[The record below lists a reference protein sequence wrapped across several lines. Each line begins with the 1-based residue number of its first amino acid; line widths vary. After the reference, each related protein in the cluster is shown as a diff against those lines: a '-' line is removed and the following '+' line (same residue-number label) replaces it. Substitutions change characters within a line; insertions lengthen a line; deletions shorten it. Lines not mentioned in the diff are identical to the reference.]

1 MSWRTLPQS
10 LGVDVLAL
18 KAAAFELSPDP
29 AMVVDAAGALV
40 AVNEAAEALFGQGLG
55 LLARGRFSA
64 ALPPGSA
71 LVSLLDR
78 AIEEGARVRERGV
91 QITLFGLAPFEA
103 DGAAAP
109 LGDGSV
115 LLTLT
120 VRAGLGAERAGA
132 EAAGGLRSIVGLGRM
147 LAHEIKNPLAG
158 IRGAAQLLKSG
169 AKAEDAPLAQL
180 IVDETDRVRRL
191 VDRMEAFS
199 DDALPALSPLNIHQI
214 LDRVRALAAN
224 GVADGL
230 ALTEQYDPSLPPVLG
245 DEDQLIQVF
254 LNLVKNAAEA
264 AHARGDG
271 RGAIGIYTAYRHG
284 VRVRA
289 LAANGVADG
298 LGLKEYYDPSL
309 PPVSGDEDQLIQV
322 FLNLVKNAAEA
333 AHSRGD
339 GRGAIGIHTA
349 YRHGV
354 RVRAAK
360 GQALRGAPLEVR
372 VQDNGPGVPAH
383 LREHLFQPFVT
394 SKANGAGLGL
404 ALVSKLVAAHGGLF
418 DFESEPGR
426 TVFRVLL
433 PIATEEDAPG

>member
-1 MSWRTLPQS
+1 MTNRRTLPQS

-18 KAAAFELSPDP
+18 KSAAFDLSPDP
-29 AMVVDAAGALV
+29 SLVVDADGALV

-71 LVSLLDR
+71 LVSLLNR
-78 AIEEGARVRERGV
+78 ANDQGAKVRERGV
-91 QITLFGLAPFEA
+91 QITLFGLPPFEA

-120 VRAGLGAERAGA
+120 LKHGLGVERSQA

-158 IRGAAQLLKSG
+158 IRGAAQLLKSS
-169 AKAEDAPLAQL
+169 ARSEDAPLAQL

-199 DDALPALSPLNIHQI
+199 DDALPSKSPLNIHQV

-230 ALTEQYDPSLPPVLG
+230 TLREQYDPSLPPVLG
-245 DEDQLIQVF
+245 DEDQLIQ
-254 LNLVKNAAEA
+254 
-264 AHARGDG
+264 
-271 RGAIGIYTAYRHG
+271 I
-284 VRVRA
+284 
-289 LAANGVADG
+289 
-298 LGLKEYYDPSL
+298 
-309 PPVSGDEDQLIQV
+309 

-339 GRGAIGIHTA
+339 GRGEVGIYTA

-354 RVRAAK
+354 RVRAAQ
-360 GQALRGAPLEVR
+360 GQSLRGAPLEVR
-372 VQDNGPGVPAH
+372 VMDNGPGVPAH

-404 ALVSKLVAAHGGLF
+404 ALVAKLVAAHGGLIDF
-418 DFESEPGR
+418 DSEPGR

-433 PIATEEDAPG
+433 PIATDEDLPE

>member
-1 MSWRTLPQS
+1 MSWRTLPHS
-10 LGVDVLAL
+10 MGVDVMAV
-18 KAAAFELSPDP
+18 KSAAFDLSPDP
-29 AMVVDAAGALV
+29 SMVVDADGALV
-40 AVNEAAEALFGQGLG
+40 AINEAAEALFGQGLG

-78 AIEEGARVRERGV
+78 ALEEGVRVRERGV
-91 QITLFGLAPFEA
+91 QIALFGLPPFEA

-120 VRAGLGAERAGA
+120 VKQGLGSERGGGI
-132 EAAGGLRSIVGLGRM
+132 EAAGLRSIVGLGRM

-199 DDALPALSPLNIHQI
+199 DDALPSLAPLNIHQV
-214 LDRVRALAAN
+214 LDRVRALAVN

-230 ALTEQYDPSLPPVLG
+230 SLKEHYDPSLPPVLG
-245 DEDQLIQVF
+245 DEDQLIQIF

-271 RGAIGIYTAYRHG
+271 RGA
-284 VRVRA
+284 
-289 LAANGVADG
+289 L
-298 LGLKEYYDPSL
+298 S
-309 PPVSGDEDQLIQV
+309 
-322 FLNLVKNAAEA
+322 
-333 AHSRGD
+333 
-339 GRGAIGIHTA
+339 IHTA

-354 RVRAAK
+354 RVRSSK
-360 GQALRGAPLEVR
+360 GQILRGAPLEIR
-372 VQDNGPGVPAH
+372 VVDNGPGVPSH

-394 SKANGAGLGL
+394 SKVNGAGLGL
-404 ALVSKLVAAHGGLF
+404 ALVAKLVAAHGGLLDF
-418 DFESEPGR
+418 DSEPGR

-433 PIATEEDAPG
+433 PIASEEDLPA

>member
-1 MSWRTLPQS
+1 MSSRTLPQS
-10 LGVDVLAL
+10 LGVDTLAL
-18 KAAAFELSPDP
+18 KAAAFDVSPDP
-29 AMVVDAAGALV
+29 AMVVDETGALV
-40 AVNEAAEALFGQGLG
+40 AVNEAAEALFGQGLS

-71 LVSLLDR
+71 LVSLLNR
-78 AIEEGARVRERGV
+78 AIEEQAKVRERGV
-91 QITLFGLAPFEA
+91 QISLFGLAPFEA

-120 VRAGLGAERAGA
+120 VKAGLGVERGGA
-132 EAAGGLRSIVGLGRM
+132 EAVGGLRSIVGLGRM

-199 DDALPALSPLNIHQI
+199 DEALPSLVPLNIHQV

-230 ALTEQYDPSLPPVLG
+230 QLREQYDPSLPPVLG
-245 DEDQLIQVF
+245 DEDQLIQ
-254 LNLVKNAAEA
+254 
-264 AHARGDG
+264 
-271 RGAIGIYTAYRHG
+271 I
-284 VRVRA
+284 
-289 LAANGVADG
+289 
-298 LGLKEYYDPSL
+298 
-309 PPVSGDEDQLIQV
+309 

-339 GRGAIGIHTA
+339 GRGSIGIYTA

-354 RVRAAK
+354 RVRATK

-372 VQDNGPGVPAH
+372 VTDNGPGVPAH

-394 SKANGAGLGL
+394 TKANGAGLGL
-404 ALVSKLVAAHGGLF
+404 ALVTKLVAAHGGLL

-433 PIATEEDAPG
+433 PIASEEDVSA

>member
-1 MSWRTLPQS
+1 MTMSRPSRPGADL
-10 LGVDVLAL
+10 DRL
-18 KAAAFELSPDP
+18 KSAAFELSPEP
-29 AMVVDAAGALV
+29 ALV
-40 AVNEAAEALFGQGLG
+40 IGPDGELTAVNEAAQTLFGQGLG
-55 LLARGRFSA
+55 LLARGRFAA

-71 LVSLLDR
+71 LVSLLER
-78 AIEEGARVRERGV
+78 AIAEDGPVREWGLA
-91 QITLFGLAPFEA
+91 ISLFGLPPFEA

-115 LLTLT
+115 LLILH
-120 VRAGLGAERAGA
+120 VRGPL
-132 EAAGGLRSIVGLGRM
+132 AADRGQDAAGLRSIIGLGRM

-199 DDALPALSPLNIHQI
+199 DDAPPDLQALNIHQI

-230 ALTEQYDPSLPPVLG
+230 TLKESYDPSLPPTFA
-245 DEDQLIQVF
+245 DEDQLIQIF

-271 RGAIGIYTAYRHG
+271 RGEISITTAYRHG
-284 VRVRA
+284 V
-289 LAANGVADG
+289 
-298 LGLKEYYDPSL
+298 K
-309 PPVSGDEDQLIQV
+309 
-322 FLNLVKNAAEA
+322 
-333 AHSRGD
+333 
-339 GRGAIGIHTA
+339 
-349 YRHGV
+349 
-354 RVRAAK
+354 VRAAK
-360 GQALRGAPLEVR
+360 GQHLRGAPLEVK
-372 VQDNGPGVPAH
+372 VQDNGPGVPDH
-383 LREHLFQPFVT
+383 LRESLFQPFVS
-394 SKANGAGLGL
+394 SKSHGAGLGL
-404 ALVSKLVAAHGGLF
+404 ALVAKLVAGHGGLI

-433 PIATEEDAPG
+433 PIAPGDAA

>member
-1 MSWRTLPQS
+1 MTSPNKRRPPVMTLE
-10 LGVDVLAL
+10 AL

-29 AMVVDAAGALV
+29 ALVVDGEGALV
-40 AVNEAAEALFGQGLG
+40 AANEAAEALFGQGLG
-55 LLARGRFSA
+55 LLARGRFRA

-71 LVSLLDR
+71 LVELLNR
-78 AIEEGARVRERGV
+78 AVEEDARVRERGLH
-91 QITLFGLAPFEA
+91 ISLFGLPPFEA

-109 LGDGSV
+109 LGDGSI
-115 LLTLT
+115 LLTLSI
-120 VRAGLGAERAGA
+120 RSGIGPERSVM
-132 EAAGGLRSIVGLGRM
+132 EASGLRSIVGLGRM

-169 AKAEDAPLAQL
+169 AKAEDTPLAQL

-199 DDALPALSPLNIHQI
+199 DDHLPEQRPINIHQV

-230 ALTEQYDPSLPPVLG
+230 GLKETYDPSLPPALG
-245 DEDQLIQVF
+245 DEDQLIQIF

-271 RGAIGIYTAYRHG
+271 CGEVTITTG
-284 VRVRA
+284 
-289 LAANGVADG
+289 
-298 LGLKEYYDPSL
+298 
-309 PPVSGDEDQLIQV
+309 
-322 FLNLVKNAAEA
+322 
-333 AHSRGD
+333 
-339 GRGAIGIHTA
+339 

-372 VQDNGPGVPAH
+372 VQDNGPGVPGH

-404 ALVSKLVAAHGGLF
+404 ALVAKLVAGHGGLI

-433 PIATEEDAPG
+433 PIASEGDLSA

>member
-1 MSWRTLPQS
+1 MSGRTRPQS
-10 LGVDVLAL
+10 GLDLDLL

-40 AVNEAAEALFGQGLG
+40 AVNEAAEDLFGQGLG
-55 LLARGRFSA
+55 LLARGRFGS
-64 ALPPGSA
+64 ALPSGSA
-71 LVSLLDR
+71 LVELLER
-78 AIEEGARVRERGV
+78 AIEEGARVRERGL
-91 QITLFGLAPFEA
+91 QISLFGLPPFEA

-120 VRAGLGAERAGA
+120 VKVGLGAERSGA
-132 EAAGGLRSIVGLGRM
+132 EGLRSIVGLGRM

-199 DDALPALSPLNIHQI
+199 DDALPSLTPINIHQI
-214 LDRVRALAAN
+214 LDRVRALTAN

-230 ALTEQYDPSLPPVLG
+230 VVRESYDPSLPPVLG

-254 LNLVKNAAEA
+254 LNLAKNAAEA

-271 RGAIGIYTAYRHG
+271 RGEISIT
-284 VRVRA
+284 
-289 LAANGVADG
+289 
-298 LGLKEYYDPSL
+298 
-309 PPVSGDEDQLIQV
+309 
-322 FLNLVKNAAEA
+322 
-333 AHSRGD
+333 
-339 GRGAIGIHTA
+339 TA

-360 GQALRGAPLEVR
+360 GQSLRGAPLEVR
-372 VQDNGPGVPAH
+372 IVDNGPGVQAH

-404 ALVSKLVAAHGGLF
+404 ALVAKLVAGHGGLI

-433 PIATEEDAPG
+433 PIASDEDLPA

>member
-1 MSWRTLPQS
+1 MTSQTKKQPP
-10 LGVDVLAL
+10 GVGADAL
-18 KAAAFELSPDP
+18 KGAAFDLFPDP
-29 AMVVDAAGALV
+29 AFVVDGDGALV

-55 LLARGRFSA
+55 LLARGRFRA

-71 LVSLLDR
+71 LVSLLNR
-78 AIEEGARVRERGV
+78 ALEEGSRVRERG
-91 QITLFGLAPFEA
+91 IHLALFGLPPFEA

-115 LLTLT
+115 LLTLSMRNNLGPD
-120 VRAGLGAERAGA
+120 RAVAD
-132 EAAGGLRSIVGLGRM
+132 AAGLRSVVGLGRM

-158 IRGAAQLLKSG
+158 IRGAAQLLKMG

-180 IVDETDRVRRL
+180 IVDETDRIRRL

-199 DDALPALSPLNIHQI
+199 DDQIPDRRAINIHQV

-230 ALTEQYDPSLPPVLG
+230 LLKETYDPSLPPALG
-245 DEDQLIQVF
+245 DEDLLIQIF

-271 RGAIGIYTAYRHG
+271 RGEIAITSAYRHG

-289 LAANGVADG
+289 V
-298 LGLKEYYDPSL
+298 
-309 PPVSGDEDQLIQV
+309 
-322 FLNLVKNAAEA
+322 
-333 AHSRGD
+333 
-339 GRGAIGIHTA
+339 
-349 YRHGV
+349 
-354 RVRAAK
+354 K
-360 GQALRGAPLEVR
+360 GQTLRGAPLEIR
-372 VQDNGPGVPAH
+372 IQDNGPGVPDH

-404 ALVSKLVAAHGGLF
+404 ALVAKLVTAHGGLI

-433 PIATEEDAPG
+433 PIASEGDLAQ

>member
-1 MSWRTLPQS
+1 MSWRTLPHS

-18 KAAAFELSPDP
+18 KSAAFDLSPDP
-29 AMVVDAAGALV
+29 AMVVDSEGALI

-71 LVSLLDR
+71 LVSLLNR
-78 AIEEGARVRERGV
+78 ALEEGVKVRERGV

-120 VRAGLGAERAGA
+120 VRHGLGAERGGGA
-132 EAAGGLRSIVGLGRM
+132 EAAGLRSIVGLGRM

-169 AKAEDAPLAQL
+169 AKADDAPLAQL

-199 DDALPALSPLNIHQI
+199 DDALPALSSINIHQV

-230 ALTEQYDPSLPPVLG
+230 TLREQYDPSLPPVLG
-245 DEDQLIQVF
+245 DEDQLIQIF

-271 RGAIGIYTAYRHG
+271 RGSIGIFTAYRHG
-284 VRVRA
+284 VRVR
-289 LAANGVADG
+289 
-298 LGLKEYYDPSL
+298 S
-309 PPVSGDEDQLIQV
+309 S
-322 FLNLVKNAAEA
+322 
-333 AHSRGD
+333 
-339 GRGAIGIHTA
+339 
-349 YRHGV
+349 
-354 RVRAAK
+354 K
-360 GQALRGAPLEVR
+360 GQLLRGAPLEVR
-372 VQDNGPGVPAH
+372 VVDNGPGVPPH

-404 ALVSKLVAAHGGLF
+404 ALVAKLVAAHGGLLDF
-418 DFESEPGR
+418 DSEPGR

-433 PIATEEDAPG
+433 PISAEEDITA

>member
-1 MSWRTLPQS
+1 MSGRAQPQS
-10 LGVDVLAL
+10 GLDLDAL

-29 AMVVDAAGALV
+29 ALVVDAAGALV
-40 AVNEAAEALFGQGLG
+40 AVNEAAEDLFGQGLG
-55 LLARGRFSA
+55 LLARGRFGS

-71 LVSLLDR
+71 LVELLER
-78 AIEEGARVRERGV
+78 AIEEGARVRERGL
-91 QITLFGLAPFEA
+91 QISLFGLPPFEA

-120 VRAGLGAERAGA
+120 VKVGLGAERNGA
-132 EAAGGLRSIVGLGRM
+132 EGLRSIVGLGRM

-199 DDALPALSPLNIHQI
+199 DDALPSLTPINIHQI
-214 LDRVRALAAN
+214 LDRVRALTAN

-230 ALTEQYDPSLPPVLG
+230 VMRESYDPSLPPVLG

-254 LNLVKNAAEA
+254 LNLA
-264 AHARGDG
+264 
-271 RGAIGIYTAYRHG
+271 
-284 VRVRA
+284 
-289 LAANGVADG
+289 
-298 LGLKEYYDPSL
+298 
-309 PPVSGDEDQLIQV
+309 
-322 FLNLVKNAAEA
+322 KNAAEA

-339 GRGAIGIHTA
+339 GRGEISITTA

-360 GQALRGAPLEVR
+360 GQSLRGAPLEVR
-372 VQDNGPGVPAH
+372 MVDNGPGVPAQ

-404 ALVSKLVAAHGGLF
+404 ALVAKLVAGHGGLI

-433 PIATEEDAPG
+433 PIASDEDLPA

>member
-10 LGVDVLAL
+10 LGVDTLAL

-29 AMVVDAAGALV
+29 AMVVDETGALV

-78 AIEEGARVRERGV
+78 ALQEGTRVRERGV
-91 QITLFGLAPFEA
+91 HISLFGLPPFEA

-115 LLTLT
+115 LLTLSI
-120 VRAGLGAERAGA
+120 RHGLGADRGVQEQA
-132 EAAGGLRSIVGLGRM
+132 GLRSIVGLGRM

-199 DDALPALSPLNIHQI
+199 DDALPTLSPMNIHQV

-230 ALTEQYDPSLPPVLG
+230 TMKEGYDPSLPPVLG

-264 AHARGDG
+264 AH
-271 RGAIGIYTAYRHG
+271 
-284 VRVRA
+284 
-289 LAANGVADG
+289 
-298 LGLKEYYDPSL
+298 
-309 PPVSGDEDQLIQV
+309 
-322 FLNLVKNAAEA
+322 
-333 AHSRGD
+333 SRGD
-339 GRGAIGIHTA
+339 GRGEVGIYTA

-360 GQALRGAPLEVR
+360 GQTLRGAPLEVR
-372 VQDNGPGVPAH
+372 IMDNGPGVPAH
-383 LREHLFQPFVT
+383 LRENLFQPFVT

-404 ALVSKLVAAHGGLF
+404 ALVAKLVAAHGGLLDF
-418 DFESEPGR
+418 DSEPGR

-433 PIATEEDAPG
+433 PIATEEDLTA